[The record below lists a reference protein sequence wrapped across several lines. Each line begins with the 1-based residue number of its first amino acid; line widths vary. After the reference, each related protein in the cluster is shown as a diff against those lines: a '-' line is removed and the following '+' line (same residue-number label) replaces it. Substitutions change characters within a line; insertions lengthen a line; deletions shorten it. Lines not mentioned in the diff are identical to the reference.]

1 MACCPRPRPARASDG
16 DGRKLAWLPGAP
28 LLPPCGPG
36 TQVWALST
44 CLLLHRKHASLVTC
58 ALPHQVA
65 GGLSLGRGSQS
76 GVTGVRWRVG
86 GCAGQ
91 GSRAQPPALGGD
103 GGWPVWRM
111 AGRGPT
117 DSRSLREDAVLSG
130 GPTGG
135 GCKALIGCL
144 LGEGGEAA
152 AVGGACRLALGPSL
166 LGPILGAAWGRL
178 RSWGLWDLTGL
189 THGQEPARP
198 RGCPPAESRGDPAS
212 SFTRMGG
219 PLPAPSKRSE
229 HLSPPDVSSVVE
241 KSCHIVRRGRAGV
254 PPRRRD

>member
-65 GGLSLGRGSQS
+65 GGPSLGRGSQS

-144 LGEGGEAA
+144 LGDGGEAA
-152 AVGGACRLALGPSL
+152 AVGGACRP
-166 LGPILGAAWGRL
+166 PCWVP
-178 RSWGLWDLTGL
+178 SWGLLG
-189 THGQEPARP
+189 
-198 RGCPPAESRGDPAS
+198 
-212 SFTRMGG
+212 
-219 PLPAPSKRSE
+219 
-229 HLSPPDVSSVVE
+229 
-241 KSCHIVRRGRAGV
+241 AG
-254 PPRRRD
+254 

>member
-1 MACCPRPRPARASDG
+1 MGVLVKAPGPSHPPWEGMGGGQCGAWQGGVPRTPDPCRRTLSFF
-16 DGRKLAWLPGAP
+16 PGVP
-28 LLPPCGPG
+28 
-36 TQVWALST
+36 Q
-44 CLLLHRKHASLVTC
+44 
-58 ALPHQVA
+58 A
-65 GGLSLGRGSQS
+65 GCSE
-76 GVTGVRWRVG
+76 V
-86 GCAGQ
+86 
-91 GSRAQPPALGGD
+91 
-103 GGWPVWRM
+103 
-111 AGRGPT
+111 
-117 DSRSLREDAVLSG
+117 
-130 GPTGG
+130 G

-152 AVGGACRLALGPSL
+152 AVGGACCLALGPSL

-178 RSWGLWDLTGL
+178 RSRGLWDLTGL